1 MPSVIPPEVPVVPGG
16 LPIAYFPTYLLI
28 DRDNIVRDVVIAA
41 VDQGHFI
48 ARAQQL
54 RLTRQ

>member
-1 MPSVIPPEVPVVPGG
+1 MPGG

-41 VDQGHFI
+41 VDQEHFI

-54 RLTRQ
+54 GLTRQ

>member
-1 MPSVIPPEVPVVPGG
+1 MPGG

-41 VDQGHFI
+41 VDQEHFI
-48 ARAQQL
+48 ARAQHL
-54 RLTRQ
+54 GLSRQ